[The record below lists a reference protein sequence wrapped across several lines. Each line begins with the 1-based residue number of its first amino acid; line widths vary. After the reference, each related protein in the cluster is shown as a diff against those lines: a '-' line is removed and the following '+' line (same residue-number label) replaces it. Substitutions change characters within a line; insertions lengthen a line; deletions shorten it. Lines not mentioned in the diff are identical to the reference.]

1 VEDERAQVGE
11 NFHQFDF
18 RFHKEKE
25 MVDSRRS
32 ILVLAV
38 LLLASSMAYGQTNP
52 FTCQASA
59 DSPLIRSEGIAEY
72 IGDIVVTCTGGTPT
86 PFGEEV
92 PLVNFNVR
100 ILGTYATPAILAT
113 GSDAARPWTEATLA
127 IDDPMPGSVNS
138 LRGAQT
144 PGDPDNSVTQ
154 TLKGI
159 GSGLNG
165 AGIFYQSPTNVVNQT
180 SAPGQVNYGTEVY
193 NVYQGHLVGPS
204 GQWDQVEW
212 RGVPVDPPGTNI
224 RTIRITNVRVNAAAY
239 GTGGNPTPLSVFISA
254 SGSVNFPINQ
264 SSVPVGVVTKSLEA
278 SVVNTGSYL
287 QCNSEPQAGTLCGA
301 DMLLKFEELIP
312 NAFKYRSPTSSA
324 DIFGEQNK
332 FQTSESNY
340 ANSVDDYNSVFTAGG
355 SGTPGVATQG
365 TRLLARFTKPD
376 GVSLRVW
383 RAEVD
388 STNTCGYTAS
398 SPTAVAGMA
407 TTTGPGGSYARSNS
421 WSSSVSSA
429 AWEITQQTGQGQVY
443 EDIYFAVDLYYTSD
457 TTAGIPG
464 LGTGTVKLS
473 YAPLSTL
480 FTATSWSNG
489 HPRFIDDADD
499 MDLFTI
505 NSCSTS
511 LLWPYIT
518 NQAGFDTGMVISNT
532 SMDPW
537 GNSQQ
542 SGACMI
548 YYYGYTTG
556 GGAQPAPV
564 ATPVVPSG
572 QHAVWT
578 LSTGGTVQTAGGTIA
593 AVPGFQGYA
602 IAICQFQ
609 YAHGYGFI
617 SDIGATHLAQGYLAL
632 ILDAPANELP
642 RSGSQSE
649 PLNQ

>member
-1 VEDERAQVGE
+1 
-11 NFHQFDF
+11 
-18 RFHKEKE
+18 

-38 LLLASSMAYGQTNP
+38 LLLASAVAYAQPAGP
-52 FTCQASA
+52 FTCQATA
-59 DSPLIRSEGIAEY
+59 DSPLIRAEGLAEY
-72 IGDIVVTCTGGTPT
+72 IGDIVITCTGGAPT
-86 PFGEEV
+86 PFGQEV
-92 PLVNFNVR
+92 PLINFNVR

-113 GSDAARPWTEATLA
+113 GADSDRPWTEATLA
-127 IDDPMPGSVNS
+127 IDDPLPGDVNS
-138 LRGAQT
+138 LRGSHT
-144 PGDPDNSVTQ
+144 PDDPDNSISK
-154 TLKGI
+154 LLRGI

-165 AGIFYQSPTNVVNQT
+165 AGLNYRDPWDGINQT
-180 SAPGQVNYGTEVY
+180 SGPGQLNYGTEVH
-193 NVYQGHLVGPS
+193 NVYQGHLVGPP
-204 GQWDQVEW
+204 GQWDQIEW

-264 SSVPVGVVTKSLEA
+264 ASMPVAVVTKSLEA
-278 SVVNTGSYL
+278 SVVNTNSYL
-287 QCNSEPQAGTLCGA
+287 QCNSEPQASNLCGA
-301 DMLLKFEELIP
+301 DMILKFEELIP
-312 NAFKYRSPTSSA
+312 NAFKYQSPTASA
-324 DIFGEQNK
+324 AIFGEQNK

-340 ANSVDDYNSVFTAGG
+340 ANSVDDYNSVFTSGG

-365 TRLLARFTKPD
+365 TRLLARFEKPN

-383 RAEVD
+383 RAEID
-388 STNTCGYTAS
+388 SNDCGFTAS
-398 SPTAVAGMA
+398 SPTAVAGLA
-407 TTTGPGGSYARSNS
+407 STTGPGGSYSRSES
-421 WSSSVSSA
+421 WGSSTSAA
-429 AWEITQQTGQGQVY
+429 AWEIIQVAGQGQVY
-443 EDIYFAVDLYYTSD
+443 DDIYFAVDLYYTAD

-480 FTATSWSNG
+480 YAATSWSNG

-518 NQAGFDTGMVISNT
+518 NQSGFDTGMVISNT
-532 SMDPW
+532 SKDPW
-537 GNSQQ
+537 GNSEQ
-542 SGACMI
+542 SGACMV
-548 YYYGYTTG
+548 YYYGFTTG
-556 GGAQPAPV
+556 GGAAPAPV
-564 ATPVVPSG
+564 PTPVVPAG
-572 QHAVWT
+572 QHAIWT
-578 LSTGGTVQTAGGTIA
+578 LSSGGTVQTAGGTIA

-617 SDIGATHLAQGYLAL
+617 SDIGATKLAQGYLAL
-632 ILDAPANELP
+632 ILDGPAAELP

>member
-1 VEDERAQVGE
+1 VEDEWAQVGE

-59 DSPLIRSEGIAEY
+59 DSPLIRAEGIAEY
-72 IGDIVVTCTGGTPT
+72 IGDIVIECTGGTPT
-86 PFGEEV
+86 PFGQEV
-92 PLVNFNVR
+92 PLINFNVR
-100 ILGTYATPAILAT
+100 ILGTYATPAILAN
-113 GSDAARPWTEATLA
+113 GSDSSRPWTEATLA
-127 IDDPMPGSVNS
+127 VDDPMPGYVNS
-138 LRGAQT
+138 LRGSQT
-144 PGDPDNSVTQ
+144 PFDPDNNVSAV
-154 TLKGI
+154 LLGI
-159 GSGLNG
+159 GSGMNG
-165 AGIFYQSPTNVVNQT
+165 AGIYYQRPTNAINQT
-180 SAPGQVNYGTEVY
+180 GVGGVNHATEVY

-212 RGVPVDPPGTNI
+212 RGVPVDPPGTNV

-264 SSVPVGVVTKSLEA
+264 ASVPVAVVTKSLEA
-278 SVVNTGSYL
+278 SVVNTGKYL
-287 QCNSEPQAGTLCGA
+287 QCNSEPQAGSGCEA
-301 DMLLKFEELIP
+301 DMILKFEELIP
-312 NAFKYRSPTSSA
+312 NAWKYQNPTDSSN
-324 DIFGEQNK
+324 IFGEQNK

-340 ANSVDDYNSVFTAGG
+340 ANSGDDYNSVFTSGG

-365 TRLLARFTKPD
+365 TRLLARFTKPS

-383 RAEVD
+383 KQEI
-388 STNTCGYTAS
+388 TPGQCGLTGS
-398 SPTAVAGMA
+398 SPTAQAGYA
-407 TTTGPGGSYARSNS
+407 STTGAGGSYSRSAS
-421 WSSSVSSA
+421 WSGSVSSA
-429 AWEITQQTGQGQVY
+429 AWEIAQVTGQGQVY
-443 EDIYFAVDLYYTSD
+443 DDIYFAVDLYYTSD

-473 YAPLSTL
+473 YAPLSTQY
-480 FTATSWSNG
+480 TAASWSTG
-489 HPRFIDDADD
+489 HPRFIDDVDD

-532 SMDPW
+532 SKDPW
-537 GNSQQ
+537 GDSEQ
-542 SGACMI
+542 SGACRI
-548 YYYGYTTG
+548 YYYGFTTG
-556 GGAQPAPV
+556 GGAAPAPV
-564 ATPVVPSG
+564 DTPVVPAG
-572 QHAVWT
+572 QHAIWT
-578 LSTGGTVQTAGGTIA
+578 LSSGGTVQTAGGTIA

-632 ILDAPANELP
+632 ILDGPAAELP

>member
-1 VEDERAQVGE
+1 
-11 NFHQFDF
+11 
-18 RFHKEKE
+18 

-38 LLLASSMAYGQTNP
+38 LLLASSLAYGQDPGP

-59 DSPLIRSEGIAEY
+59 DSPLIRAEGIAEY
-72 IGDIVVTCTGGTPT
+72 IGDIVITCHGGTPT
-86 PFGEEV
+86 PFGQEV
-92 PLVNFNVR
+92 PLINFNVR
-100 ILGTYATPAILAT
+100 ILGTYATPAILAN
-113 GSDAARPWTEATLA
+113 GSDSARPWTEATLA
-127 IDDPMPGSVNS
+127 VDDPMPGYVNS
-138 LRGAQT
+138 LRGSQT
-144 PGDPDNSVTQ
+144 PYDPDNNVTK

-159 GSGLNG
+159 GSGYMG
-165 AGIFYQSPTNVVNQT
+165 GGINYEDPGDVINQT
-180 SAPGQVNYGTEVY
+180 SAAGQVNYGTEVY

-264 SSVPVGVVTKSLEA
+264 SSVPVAVVTKSLQT
-278 SVVNTGSYL
+278 SVIKKGTYL
-287 QCNSEPQAGTLCGA
+287 QCNSEPKAGSLCGA
-301 DMLLKFEELIP
+301 DLVLKYEELIP
-312 NAFKYRSPTSSA
+312 NAFKYRNPTSSSN
-324 DIFGEQNK
+324 IFGEQNK

-340 ANSVDDYNSVFTAGG
+340 RNSGDDYDAVFTSGG
-355 SGTPGVATQG
+355 SGTPGLATQG

-383 RAEVD
+383 QQEIMAGE
-388 STNTCGYTAS
+388 CGWTGS
-398 SPTAVAGMA
+398 SPTAQAGIA
-407 TTTGPGGSYARSNS
+407 STTGAGGSFSRSAS
-421 WSSSVSSA
+421 WGSATSAA
-429 AWEITQQTGQGQVY
+429 AWEIAYVEGQGQVY
-443 EDIYFAVDLYYTSD
+443 DDIYFAVDLYYTSN

-464 LGTGTVKLS
+464 LGTGTVKMS
-473 YAPLSTL
+473 YAPLSTVYGAASYS
-480 FTATSWSNG
+480 TG

-499 MDLFTI
+499 QDLFTI

-542 SGACMI
+542 SGACMV
-548 YYYGYTTG
+548 YYYGFTTG
-556 GGAQPAPV
+556 GGAAPAPV
-564 ATPVVPSG
+564 ATPVVPAG
-572 QHAVWT
+572 QHAIWT
-578 LSTGGTVQTAGGTIA
+578 LSSGGTVQTAGGTIA